1 MKKTNE
7 FKFLAFILL
16 AIFLSGCAPA
26 SVVPTNTAPPPT
38 FTPSPTNEDQ
48 PIENEVQRLVT
59 VEEVAALSVD
69 VGVENWKLDQEE
81 IGKARVCR
89 YFFGQ
94 SWSAS
99 PNNAT
104 NCIWKS
110 GPDVTFTEVV
120 QWLKDNKVTDP
131 SATTLESSYDYGS
144 DFALFA
150 YMGSNGQ
157 SVYDAFLLKDNL
169 LYLASITLG
178 TPVGYSPEK
187 LFSENS
193 NVIDAFLHDVLMN
206 NLAKGK

>member
-1 MKKTNE
+1 M
-7 FKFLAFILL
+7 
-16 AIFLSGCAPA
+16 
-26 SVVPTNTAPPPT
+26 PTNTAPPPT
-38 FTPSPTNEDQ
+38 FTVPPTTFTLLPTKEDQ

-59 VEEVAALSVD
+59 LEEVAASSVD
-69 VGVENWKLDQEE
+69 VGIENWKLDQEE
-81 IGKARVCR
+81 IGQARVCR

-110 GPDVTFTEVV
+110 APDATFTEVI

-150 YMGSNGQ
+150 YMGSNGH
-157 SVYDAFLLKDNL
+157 SVYDAFLLKDTF
-169 LYLASITLG
+169 SIWQVSHSGHQLVTHLKNFLVK
-178 TPVGYSPEK
+178 TVK
-187 LFSENS
+187 L
-193 NVIDAFLHDVLMN
+193 
-206 NLAKGK
+206 